1 MSELKQ
7 DEILN
12 EEIEKRK
19 VVVKVLK
26 SFVKQTRSKKMRVW
40 KILFLNLKRI

>member
-7 DEILN
+7 DEVLN

-19 VVVKVLK
+19 VVVKVQK
-26 SFVKQTRSKKMRVW
+26 SVVKEKGT
-40 KILFLNLKRI
+40 KRGEFRRCYC

>member
-7 DEILN
+7 DEVLN

-19 VVVKVLK
+19 VVAKVQKSVVKEK
-26 SFVKQTRSKKMRVW
+26 RNKKRRV
-40 KILFLNLKRI
+40 

>member
-12 EEIEKRK
+12 EEIEKTQ
-19 VVVKVLK
+19 
-26 SFVKQTRSKKMRVW
+26 SCCESSKECCEGNWNKKKRV
-40 KILFLNLKRI
+40 